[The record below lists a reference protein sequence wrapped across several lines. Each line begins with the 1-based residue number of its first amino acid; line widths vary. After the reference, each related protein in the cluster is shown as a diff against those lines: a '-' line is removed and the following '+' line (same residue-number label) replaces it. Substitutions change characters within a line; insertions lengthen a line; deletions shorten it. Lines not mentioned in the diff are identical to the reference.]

1 MGKASRDKGAREERA
16 LVNRWRAEGISA
28 QRVPLSGGTEFQK
41 GDVQISGFIGELK
54 VRQNGG
60 GFKSLYDWLG
70 DNDFLTVK
78 QSGRGRLYV
87 LSEDAMIAL
96 AKQGG
101 WK

>member
-1 MGKASRDKGAREERA
+1 MAKASRDKGAREERQ
-16 LVNRWRAEGISA
+16 LVNRWRQEGISA
-28 QRVPLSGGTEFQK
+28 QRIPLSGATEYAK

-70 DNDFLTVK
+70 DNDILTVK

-87 LSEDAMIAL
+87 LNEEAMVAL
-96 AKQGG
+96 AKQAG
-101 WK
+101 WE